1 MIKLKKVFPKSVPT
15 KQQWVR
21 EHPSVQVIVHSIPN
35 QKVLFEICSSYIPFN
50 LVILIDHPTC
60 YITDHIKF
68 YLDIKKI
75 HVLVN
80 LFFSIKNLN
89 YMEIDLM

>member
-21 EHPSVQVIVHSIPN
+21 EHPSVQVIIHSIPN
-35 QKVLFEICSSYIPFN
+35 QKILFEICSSYRPFN

-60 YITDHIKF
+60 GSYQILF
-68 YLDIKKI
+68 GYKKYPC
-75 HVLVN
+75 VVN

-89 YMEIDLM
+89 YMEIDLI

>member
-1 MIKLKKVFPKSVPT
+1 MPRSFSRATKLKKVFPKSVLT

-21 EHPSVQVIVHSIPN
+21 EHPSVQVIIHSIPN
-35 QKVLFEICSSYIPFN
+35 QKVLFEIYSSSRPFN

-60 YITDHIKF
+60 YIADHIKF

-75 HVLVN
+75 HVLLICFLV
-80 LFFSIKNLN
+80 
-89 YMEIDLM
+89 